1 MDGLGE
7 AAGLEHG
14 QANQEQAN
22 QEQANQ
28 DQPLSLPLYAAGF
41 VITLCGILA
50 ANAALTEPDFGWMTD
65 TIMLSGLGFLF
76 SYGSRR
82 LRIAPRALDFGFA
95 AAALLALACVAFGQ
109 INVVQL
115 LPLGAD
121 RRDLQLMSGLVWG
134 STLWSW
140 TLRSDNRVV
149 GATVPAMAVLG
160 MAATI
165 DVNTPV
171 LVCFGA
177 FILTVIFLLIH
188 QNFLQN
194 RGRAAGRPGAAPRRL
209 LLAHLAQ
216 AGVCGL
222 AVLLA
227 GIVVIVPAQA
237 VFQHLS
243 LAQAIRHLAAI
254 QADPG
259 NPAAIQRFS
268 DDDNLAI
275 GTGDAWSASPDVV
288 MRVTPSDGQPHYW
301 RGRTYDVYTG
311 DGWQSSLED
320 DQKPI
325 INGTPAGGAMSF
337 GIPDS
342 DDAAAPNTVADYTI
356 GSGLTPGDLGQP
368 AARPPLTTTCEV
380 RGETNQFYYADAP
393 RQIIFDTRRNSAG
406 LQTWQDGRLGLHDGG
421 AVRFQYQVVSAL
433 PPDLSQPGV
442 ADRLR
447 LAGTAYPD
455 AVKRLYL
462 LRDGAVQPDDLA
474 FYQQCVADALQNLPP
489 SQRDPLDEAEAL
501 RDWVSKRCVYTLTP
515 PALPD
520 DTDHVHAFLGDTR
533 KGYCD
538 MFASSLAVLCRT
550 AGIPARLAVG
560 FAPGDPEGSS
570 FNLRAEDKHAWTE
583 VYFPGTGWIEMDAT
597 AGTQTDGTV
606 PNAAS
611 SHKTSWLSRLHL
623 PSGDWNLIY
632 PLVGLILAIAAYV
645 AKTELYDPWQQ
656 NRRRLALTV
665 LRILPSPS
673 PGRAL
678 AHPYAR
684 LTQSLAAVGMPRHP
698 EETPREYAARVLPQ
712 LPPLE
717 QEWSVSLPS
726 ALVSDLTAAFTE
738 AAYGDPTAPAPPVQP
753 WNSRLAAFESAA
765 RRIAR
770 ARFWQRVLRLGRE
783 PERTGVVENP
793 GKEASFGRR

>member
-1 MDGLGE
+1 MAELGD
-7 AAGLEHG
+7 AVVGLEHGQTNHG
-14 QANQEQAN
+14 QANQEQT
-22 QEQANQ
+22 
-28 DQPLSLPLYAAGF
+28 PSLPLYAAGF

-50 ANAALTEPDFGWMTD
+50 ANAALTEPDYGWMTD
-65 TIMLSGLGFLF
+65 TILLSGLGFLF

-82 LRIAPRALDFGFA
+82 LGIAPRTLDFGFA
-95 AAALLALACVAFGQ
+95 AVVVIALACIAAGQ
-109 INVVQL
+109 LNVVQL
-115 LPLGAD
+115 LPIGAD
-121 RRDLQLMSGLVWG
+121 RRDLQLMSALVWS
-134 STLWSW
+134 STFWCW
-140 TLRSDNRVV
+140 ALRSDNRVV

-194 RGRAAGRPGAAPRRL
+194 RGRAAGRPEAAPRRL
-209 LLAHLAQ
+209 LLAQFAQ

-227 GIVVIVPAQA
+227 GLLVIVPAQV
-237 VFQHLS
+237 VFSHLS
-243 LAQAIRHLAAI
+243 VAQAIRHLAAI

-275 GTGDAWSASPDVV
+275 GTGDAWSASADVV

-311 DGWQSSLED
+311 DGWQSSLES
-320 DQKPI
+320 DQKPLTAGVLASAD
-325 INGTPAGGAMSF
+325 GTAALS
-337 GIPDS
+337 IPDS
-342 DDAAAPNTVADYTI
+342 EEAVTRSTLISYFLQ
-356 GSGLTPGDLGQP
+356 SGLTPGDLSLP
-368 AARPPLTTTCEV
+368 AARPSLTTLYEV
-380 RGETNQFYYADAP
+380 RGETHQFYYADAP
-393 RQIIFDTRRNSAG
+393 RQITFSALRDSSG
-406 LQTWQDGRLGLHDGG
+406 LLLWRDGRLGLRDGG
-421 AVRFQYQVVSAL
+421 AVRFQYQVASAL

-455 AVKRLYL
+455 DVAQHYL
-462 LRDGAVQPDDLA
+462 FRDGSVQPGDLE
-474 FYQQCVADALQNLPP
+474 FYRQCVAEALQNLPP
-489 SQRDPLDEAEAL
+489 GRRDPLDEAEAL
-501 RDWVSKRCVYTLTP
+501 RDWVSRRCVYTLTP
-515 PALPD
+515 PALPED
-520 DTDHVHAFLGDTR
+520 SDHVHAFLGDTR

-560 FAPGDPEGSS
+560 FAPGDPDGAS

-606 PNAAS
+606 PSAAS

-623 PSGDWNLIY
+623 PDGDWNLVL
-632 PLVGLILAIAAYV
+632 PLVGLILSIAAYV
-645 AKTELYDPWQQ
+645 AKTEIYDPWRK
-656 NRRRLALTV
+656 RRRFA
-665 LRILPSPS
+665 SPS
-673 PGRAL
+673 VPQARHRPGRDL

-684 LTQSLAAVGMPRHP
+684 LTQSLTKLGLPRRP
-698 EETPREYAARVLPQ
+698 EETPREYAARVLPH

-717 QEWSVSLPS
+717 REWNVALPP

-738 AAYGDPTAPAPPVQP
+738 AVYGNPDAPSPPVQP
-753 WNSRLAAFESAA
+753 WNSRVSAFESAA

-770 ARFWQRVLRLGRE
+770 ARFWQRVLH
-783 PERTGVVENP
+783 PRTKNA
-793 GKEASFGRR
+793 EAVR